1 MEYEELFTTLSTG
14 LIKFT
19 SKAQIDTE
27 IISEQYRRKFTELL
41 IDYSVFNKPTDAAP
55 DVYKSIFDVVYKDDS
70 SSNLNTSK
78 YPKLALNFVVGEL
91 TNYLGMSY
99 KDFLKLT
106 LEETD
111 ILLDIV
117 TLKQDSLEAI
127 NEELYK
133 DLDKEEKHDSNPF
146 IFGGE

>member
-1 MEYEELFTTLSTG
+1 MDYSKLFNTISTG

-19 SKAQIDTE
+19 SKASIDTE
-27 IISEQYRRKFTELL
+27 IMAEQYRRKFTDLL
-41 IDYSVFNKPTDAAP
+41 IDYNILNNPNNAAP
-55 DVYKSIFDVVYKDDS
+55 DVYKSIFDVVYKENS
-70 SSNLNTSK
+70 SSGLNTSK

-91 TNYLGMSY
+91 TNHLGMSY

-117 TLKQDSLEAI
+117 TLKQDSVEII
-127 NEELYK
+127 NDELSK
-133 DLDKEEKHDSNPF
+133 DLKKEEKRESNPF